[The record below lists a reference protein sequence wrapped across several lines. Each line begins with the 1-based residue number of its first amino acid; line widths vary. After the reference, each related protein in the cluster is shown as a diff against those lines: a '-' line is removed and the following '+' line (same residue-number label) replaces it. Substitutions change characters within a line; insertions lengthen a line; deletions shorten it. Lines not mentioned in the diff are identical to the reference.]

1 MHLSNVDVSVT
12 AIWAHILEPS
22 GTLNEKSEESE
33 DLGGREAL
41 SHAWLTSEPEHLWI
55 FLLLLMLE

>member
-1 MHLSNVDVSVT
+1 M
-12 AIWAHILEPS
+12 EPS

-41 SHAWLTSEPEHLWI
+41 SHAYSSELWNI
-55 FLLLLMLE
+55 CGFFLLLLMLSNLLGRLNP